1 MELGKLNSHMQKN
14 HTRQLLYTAHKNL
27 LKWIKD
33 LIVRLENKKFLEEN
47 MDSKLFVT
55 SLSTI
60 FLDMSPQARE
70 TKAKTH
76 KYKVKETTVKTK
88 RQISKWKTIF
98 LTELTSLY
106 IKSFYKVITNLTLQ
120 WKRSKELHT
129 DRPHTY
135 RQTWNKNN

>member
-14 HTRQLLYTAHKNL
+14 HTRLLSYTAHKSL

-33 LIVRLENKKFLEEN
+33 LIVRPENIKFLEEN

-55 SLSTI
+55 ILSTI

-76 KYKVKETTVKTK
+76 KYMVKETTVKQKGNLLNGRKYLQIIYLIRVNIQDTK
-88 RQISKWKTIF
+88 NSYNSTTKT
-98 LTELTSLY
+98 
-106 IKSFYKVITNLTLQ
+106 
-120 WKRSKELHT
+120 
-129 DRPHTY
+129 
-135 RQTWNKNN
+135 QTT

>member
-70 TKAKTH
+70 TKAKTQ

-88 RQISKWKTIF
+88 RQPSEWEKIFANHISDKG
-98 LTELTSLY
+98 
-106 IKSFYKVITNLTLQ
+106 
-120 WKRSKELHT
+120 
-129 DRPHTY
+129 
-135 RQTWNKNN
+135 

>member
-76 KYKVKETTVKTK
+76 KYTVKETIVKTK
-88 RQISKWKTIF
+88 RQPSEWEKILANHISD
-98 LTELTSLY
+98 
-106 IKSFYKVITNLTLQ
+106 NG
-120 WKRSKELHT
+120 
-129 DRPHTY
+129 
-135 RQTWNKNN
+135 